1 MAWPHR
7 PRLDLRHGAS
17 KGDLPIIPFVSRE
30 AFRDWLAENGASEPG
45 LWLKLAKAA
54 SGHPSVTM
62 AEAVEEAL
70 AHGWIDGQGARFD
83 DEWWLTRF
91 TPRRRRSKWSKVNTE
106 TVTRLLSVAQMT
118 PAGLREVEA
127 AKADGRWAAAY
138 EPPSR
143 ATVPDDLQ
151 RALDANPA
159 ALEFFKTLTGA
170 NRYAI
175 LYRVGEAKRPET
187 RERRIEKFVA
197 MLAEGETL
205 H

>member
-1 MAWPHR
+1 LPTAKR
-7 PRLDLRHGAS
+7 
-17 KGDLPIIPFVSRE
+17 DLPTIPFPSRE
-30 AFRDWLAENGASEPG
+30 AFRDWLGENGSSAPG
-45 LWLKLAKAA
+45 LWVKLAKAS
-54 SGHPSVTM
+54 SGHPSVTN

-83 DEWWLTRF
+83 DEWWLIRF

-106 TVTRLLSVAQMT
+106 TATRLIAEGQMT
-118 PAGLREVEA
+118 PAGMREVEA
-127 AKADGRWAAAY
+127 AKADGRWAVAY
-138 EPPSR
+138 DPPSR

-159 ALEFFKTLTGA
+159 ALEFFNTLKGA
-170 NRYAI
+170 NRYAV

-187 RERRIEKFVA
+187 RQRRIEKFVA
-197 MLAEGETL
+197 MLAEGKTL